1 MRSGF
6 FGLRRAGKRGP
17 GFGGGL
23 RRRRYDGRWRRGRQR
38 RQRRQRR
45 SQRRR
50 DELDDWIDRRRRR
63 RRDGRLG
70 PRRQRRDVLVLMC
83 ETTPNDTIFAMDNLT
98 FGANN
103 AQAWKTIGFDLDHY
117 DSMNDCSHQC
127 TINSTA
133 RRRRRCN
140 DGMNGIDN
148 TFGEVIVPFL
158 KANNIN
164 IDDQANMA
172 IQMGEFTIMLDFAGL
187 TADADQ
193 GPLVMK
199 LYNGGNLEG
208 TPKFDGTDCWPVTPE
223 SLTNKT
229 DITSAKASFTMT
241 QIAGNQVMSGTINVL
256 PLFDRDQHRADL
268 DQRPARRGSSSIST
282 LGHDGV
288 MQGFVGGV
296 LDEGEFLDTIQGA
309 IYAKF
314 GPVIGKAAC
323 HMGDTTI
330 EGAVDI
336 MDDGSAGLGSTC
348 NGISFGVGFTAKPVS
363 FGGIGPATPPTT
375 NMCPAN

>member
-1 MRSGF
+1 MRAWLLWTSGALV
-6 FGLRRAGKRGP
+6 GAALVATP
-17 GFGGGL
+17 ACGGG
-23 RRRRYDGRWRRGRQR
+23 DSNATGGK
-38 RQRRQRR
+38 
-45 SQRRR
+45 
-50 DELDDWIDRRRRR
+50 
-63 RRDGRLG
+63 GGGGG
-70 PRRQRRDVLVLMC
+70 PEGGGGAATTSSSSSGVGGAGGSPSTGGSGQGGSGGMFVPMC

-98 FGANN
+98 FGANSST
-103 AQAWKTIGFDLDHY
+103 AWKTIGFDLDGI
-117 DSMNDCSHQC
+117 DSMSDCSQQC
-127 TINSTA
+127 TINSHGSA
-133 RRRRRCN
+133 SKECN

-256 PLFDRDQHRADL
+256 PLSIATSIGPISINVRAARLEFDL
-268 DQRPARRGSSSIST
+268 TP
-282 LGHDGV
+282 GHDGV